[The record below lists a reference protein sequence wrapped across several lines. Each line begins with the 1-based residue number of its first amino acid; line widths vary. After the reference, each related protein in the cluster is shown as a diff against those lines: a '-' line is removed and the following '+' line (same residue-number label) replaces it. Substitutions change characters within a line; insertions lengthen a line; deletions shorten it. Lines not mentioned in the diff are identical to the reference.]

1 MSKLLK
7 QLKQQL
13 KEKDAEIEY
22 LKNEKDGIEQA
33 NELLNKMFIEVKE
46 ELEGKNKEIENL
58 NFALK
63 VEKNYYTNSYKQNER
78 LKDKLGTITTYNQ
91 ELLRALDLM
100 RKYMFNVMCA
110 DDVPSVDYFIKR
122 AQEGAKEC

>member
-7 QLKQQL
+7 ELKQQL
-13 KEKDAEIEY
+13 EEKDKNIE
-22 LKNEKDGIEQA
+22 A
-33 NELLNKMFIEVKE
+33 LNY
-46 ELEGKNKEIENL
+46 
-58 NFALK
+58 ALK
-63 VEKNYYTNSYKQNER
+63 AEREYSKATYKQNQR
-78 LKDKLGTITTYNQ
+78 IKHKLGIITEYNQ

-110 DDVPSVDYFIKR
+110 DDVPSVDYFIKQ

>member
-13 KEKDAEIEY
+13 EEKD
-22 LKNEKDGIEQA
+22 
-33 NELLNKMFIEVKE
+33 
-46 ELEGKNKEIENL
+46 KEIENL
-58 NFALK
+58 NFALR

-78 LKDKLGTITTYNQ
+78 LKDKLGTMTTYNQ

-110 DDVPSVDYFIKR
+110 DDIPSVDYFIKQ

>member
-7 QLKQQL
+7 ELKQQL
-13 KEKDAEIEY
+13 EEKDKNIE
-22 LKNEKDGIEQA
+22 A
-33 NELLNKMFIEVKE
+33 LNY
-46 ELEGKNKEIENL
+46 
-58 NFALK
+58 ALK
-63 VEKNYYTNSYKQNER
+63 AEREYSKVTYKQNQR
-78 LKDKLGTITTYNQ
+78 IKHKLGIITEYNQ

-110 DDVPSVDYFIKR
+110 DDVPSVDYFIKQ

>member
-13 KEKDAEIEY
+13 EEKDKALE
-22 LKNEKDGIEQA
+22 EKD
-33 NELLNKMFIEVKE
+33 
-46 ELEGKNKEIENL
+46 KEIANL
-58 NFALK
+58 NFALR
-63 VEKNYYTNSYKQNER
+63 VEKDYYTNSYKQNER

-110 DDVPSVDYFIKR
+110 DDVPSVDYFIKQ
-122 AQEGAKEC
+122 AQEGVKDE